1 MIYKQLI
8 EQCQQ
13 QHAKAQ
19 AELYK
24 IFAPKLYGVC
34 LKYCS
39 NKSIADDLFQDAF
52 ITIFNKI
59 NQFKHKG
66 SFEGW
71 AKRITI
77 NTVLQHFKKQKFHQ
91 EINDNLITDENEEFE
106 IEDENLNLNYLL
118 ELIKELPNQY
128 RLVFNLYVL
137 DGYSHAEISEAL
149 NISTGTSKSNLSR
162 AKQLLRKRIESET
175 VLKMKRA

>member
-8 EQCQQ
+8 EQCVNKDT
-13 QHAKAQ
+13 KAQ
-19 AELYK
+19 QELYK
-24 IFAPKLYGVC
+24 IFAPKLFGIC
-34 LKYCS
+34 LNYCS
-39 NKSIADDLFQDAF
+39 NKTIAEDIFQESF

-59 NQFKHKG
+59 HQFKHNG

-77 NTVLQHFKKQKFHQ
+77 NTALQHYKKQQFHQ
-91 EINDNLITDENEEFE
+91 PIVDDMLTGEPEEIDINNTNTS
-106 IEDENLNLNYLL
+106 LNHLL
-118 ELIKELPNQY
+118 ELIQELPNQY

-149 NISTGTSKSNLSR
+149 TISVGTSKSNLSR
-162 AKQLLRKRIESET
+162 AKQLLRKKLENEREVIM
-175 VLKMKRA
+175 MKA